1 MYNIRASLQKYK
13 IKKIHQKSPDRET
26 VFNYHLNS
34 GLTFNNHGFD
44 TGKYDDPSVVA
55 ILTDSTNP
63 SNYWKVLK
71 HRLRKEGNESVTNCN
86 QLKLP
91 STDGKYYKTD
101 VATTEQLFR
110 LIQSIPSP
118 KAEPFKL
125 WMAQVA
131 KERLDE
137 MQDPELTIDRAMREY
152 KALGYSDNWINQRLK
167 SIEIRKDL
175 TDEWKRHGL
184 QEGVQFA
191 TLTDIIYQT
200 WAGKT
205 AKEYKQ
211 FKGLK
216 KESLRDN
223 MTNTELALNM
233 LAEAATT
240 ELSKEKNPQHL
251 EEHEVIAK
259 QGGKAAEAAR
269 KQLESDLGHSVI
281 SPLNARTGL
290 RLKDKNDKE

>member
-1 MYNIRASLQKYK
+1 MTKKEAIK
-13 IKKIHQKSPDRET
+13 IFEEKKVRTVWDDET
-26 VFNYHLNS
+26 EEWFFFVV
-34 GLTFNNHGFD
+34 D
-44 TGKYDDPSVVA
+44 VVA

-63 SNYWKVLK
+63 SIYWKVLK

-251 EEHEVIAK
+251 EEHEIIAK

>member
-1 MYNIRASLQKYK
+1 MTKKEAIK
-13 IKKIHQKSPDRET
+13 IFEEKKVRTVWDDET
-26 VFNYHLNS
+26 EEWFFSVV
-34 GLTFNNHGFD
+34 D
-44 TGKYDDPSVVA
+44 VVA
-55 ILTDSTNP
+55 ILTDSPNP

-71 HRLRKEGNESVTNCN
+71 HRLRKEGNELVTNCN

-251 EEHEVIAK
+251 EEHEIIAK